1 MTEAILATELVR
13 DFTVYPRDKIISQ
26 NITDM
31 VGALE
36 SGKVL
41 PPILGEKNTLRIIDG
56 FHRLEAHIRFHGE
69 KELIDVQFEEHDDAG
84 LFLRAIETNASHGVN
99 LSKFD
104 KIKCVQKGE
113 AFGISK
119 DFLASAMNM
128 TREKLE
134 GTIER
139 KTSGEGVVL
148 KRTVGHFAGKQMT
161 QQQKAFNQ
169 KAGGMDQK
177 YYIDQVTSLLESN
190 SINWDNENVV
200 EAIESLR
207 KALDNVLAVNA

>member
-1 MTEAILATELVR
+1 
-13 DFTVYPRDKIISQ
+13 
-26 NITDM
+26 
-31 VGALE
+31 
-36 SGKVL
+36 
-41 PPILGEKNTLRIIDG
+41 
-56 FHRLEAHIRFHGE
+56 
-69 KELIDVQFEEHDDAG
+69 
-84 LFLRAIETNASHGVN
+84 
-99 LSKFD
+99 
-104 KIKCVQKGE
+104 
-113 AFGISK
+113 
-119 DFLASAMNM
+119 MNM